1 MPRDLQRVFDRIAEL
16 FSSRVRQLHALERR
30 QRREN
35 HPERLALLPYC
46 QSGKGIDVGCGHR
59 KTHPNCIGI
68 DIIAPGEKGAVG
80 CVAGKRIAADIQAS
94 GDDLWMFADG
104 ELDFVISRHNLEHY
118 VDVFKTLREW
128 KRVLRTGGT
137 LAMIVPDDRHIDS
150 IALDPSHKH
159 AFTPES
165 LRTCL
170 ELAGGLDIIKI
181 EPVIERWSFMVLC
194 RKSSQ

>member
-1 MPRDLQRVFDRIAEL
+1 MPRDIKRAVDWIAEL
-16 FSSRVRQLHALERR
+16 FSPRIKRRHALERR

-46 QSGKGIDVGCGHR
+46 QTGKGIDVGCGHR

-68 DIIAPGEKGAVG
+68 DIVAPGEKGAVG
-80 CVAGKRIAADIQAS
+80 CVAGKRSAADIQAC
-94 GDDLWMFADG
+94 GDDLRMFADG

-128 KRVLRTGGT
+128 KRVLRIGGT
-137 LAMIVPDDRHIDS
+137 LGMIVPDDRHIDS

-165 LRTCL
+165 LRAYL
-170 ELAGGLDIIKI
+170 ELVGGLDIIKI
-181 EPVIERWSFMVLC
+181 EPVIERWSFMALC
-194 RKSSQ
+194 RKTS